1 MYMFTQ
7 INLILHSLFIWK
19 WSTKYPI
26 DCKRWT
32 SLIPPWYGSR
42 DKSCIH
48 TKEATWSELVSKIPD
63 FCEQIFKLLTSWR
76 WGIKWLSLIPHQFIF
91 FKKGY
96 NTCKMRS
103 YLKFNWIMFPICI
116 QHLPGIYTWTHVSS
130 EVAPRVSFEAMV
142 AVGRLSLGWVILS
155 LGID

>member
-1 MYMFTQ
+1 MMLPAYKYYDDRSLLGSYCAAALLGVYFISVLHLIHTVILFMYMFTQ

-76 WGIKWLSLIPHQFIF
+76 WGVKWLSLIPHQFIF
-91 FKKGY
+91 F
-96 NTCKMRS
+96 R
-103 YLKFNWIMFPICI
+103 
-116 QHLPGIYTWTHVSS
+116 
-130 EVAPRVSFEAMV
+130 R
-142 AVGRLSLGWVILS
+142 
-155 LGID
+155 